1 MQIYKKN
8 GYDLL
13 HPDSKSKKLEDLP
26 QVKAFC
32 KADNF
37 DF

>member
-1 MQIYKKN
+1 MQIYNKN

-13 HPDSKSKKLEDLP
+13 AAESKSKKLEDLP
-26 QVKAFC
+26 QVRAFC

-37 DF
+37 